1 MDPDLLTRL
10 GLALGIGLLVGMQRE
25 RVQSALGGV
34 RTFTLVAALGALCGL
49 MAESHGGWIVAA
61 GLVAL
66 AIVALTSNLMKR
78 EAGSADAGMTTEV
91 AVLLLFALGAYLMGG
106 NKAAGVV
113 LGGVLAVL
121 LHYKGPMHAFIRRI
135 REEDLRA
142 VMQFVL
148 ITLVILP
155 VLPRKTFGP
164 YDVFNPF
171 EVWLMVVLIVGIGL
185 AGYAAYLLLGSRGG
199 TVAGGLLGGLISS
212 TATTVT
218 SARLARRESERTVAT
233 LVIILLA
240 SGVAYLRAIIEIAV
254 VAPVAFPQ
262 ALWPMT
268 VPPLMLIGAAL
279 VILARS
285 SKDLVQ
291 LPPPSNPA
299 QLRTAIVFG
308 LLYALILF
316 AVAAAERHMGR
327 SGLYG
332 VAVVS
337 GLTDMDAIT
346 LSTSQLIRSDT
357 IPVAQGWRLVL
368 TASLANLIFKGGMA
382 WVLGGRRLGLR
393 VALVYSAILAVGVG
407 MIFLWPDGGMARGAV
422 TEAQP

>member
-25 RVQSALGGV
+25 RVKSALGGV
-34 RTFTLVAALGALCGL
+34 RTFTLVAALGAVCGL
-49 MAESHGGWIVAA
+49 MAERYGGWIVAA
-61 GLVAL
+61 GLLAL
-66 AIVALTSNLMKR
+66 GIVVLTSNLMKR
-78 EAGSADAGMTTEV
+78 EAGAADAGMTTEV
-91 AVLLLFALGAYLMGG
+91 AVLLLFGLGAYLMWG
-106 NKAAGVV
+106 NQAAGVV

-121 LHYKGPMHAFIRRI
+121 LHYKGPMHEFVQRI
-135 REEDLRA
+135 RDEDLRA

-171 EVWLMVVLIVGIGL
+171 NVWLMVVLIVGIGL
-185 AGYAAYLLLGSRGG
+185 VGYVAYVILGSRGG

-218 SARLARRESERTVAT
+218 SARLARREPERTAST

-240 SGVAYLRAIIEIAV
+240 SGVAYLRAIIEMAV
-254 VAPVAFPQ
+254 VAPSAFPQ
-262 ALWPMT
+262 ALWPLL
-268 VPPLMLIGAAL
+268 VPLLMLVGAAFI
-279 VILARS
+279 ILARS

-299 QLRTAIVFG
+299 QLRAAIVFG
-308 LLYALILF
+308 LLYAVILF
-316 AVAAAERHMGR
+316 AVAAGERHLGR

-332 VAVVS
+332 VAVLS

-346 LSTSQLIRSDT
+346 LSTSQLVRSERLS
-357 IPVAQGWRLVL
+357 VAQGWRLVL
-368 TASLANLIFKGGMA
+368 TASLANLTFKGGVA

-393 VALVYSAILAVGVG
+393 VTLVFGVVLAVGVA
-407 MIFLWPDGGMARGAV
+407 MLLLWPDGGMAGGAV
-422 TEAQP
+422 IEDPE